1 MNVCLHELYEPRD
14 IMYKHTYTSMNM
26 YISESLAKTISLF
39 IIIYFSNVYNKVIK
53 KRDLLSIQYG

>member
-26 YISESLAKTISLF
+26 YISESLVKTDISVYYYLF
-39 IIIYFSNVYNKVIK
+39 
-53 KRDLLSIQYG
+53 